1 MSSVRIFIWREGFP
15 RNGKEILNTLL
26 TDLDIFYSSL
36 GVYILLR
43 YFKMHLSIKGNGYE
57 FFNKMFLRV
66 QISWWKI
73 SKFEDI
79 LKDAR

>member
-1 MSSVRIFIWREGFP
+1 MLSIHVFIWREGFP
-15 RNGKEILNTLL
+15 RNGKETLNTLL
-26 TDLDIFYSSL
+26 TDLDILDSSL

-57 FFNKMFLRV
+57 FFSRMFLRV
-66 QISWWKI
+66 QHFWWKI

-79 LKDAR
+79 LKAR